1 MTRQI
6 CAYNGTK
13 LNKPH
18 EQRFHSKR
26 CIIFQG
32 QDKNEHQVHNKCETG
47 TTFHS
52 RAPVFT
58 SVMWLVLNNAC
69 VSGLSIIDCLWVS
82 LMFIHQLNI
91 QLSLYYVL
99 VESRML
105 SSFVMMTKCAE
116 LKSS

>member
-1 MTRQI
+1 MTRHI

-32 QDKNEHQVHNKCETG
+32 QVKNEHQVHNKCETG

-58 SVMWLVLNNAC
+58 SVMWLVLNNVC
-69 VSGLSIIDCLWVS
+69 VSGLSIIDCPSVFS
-82 LMFIHQLNI
+82 NV
-91 QLSLYYVL
+91 YPP
-99 VESRML
+99 
-105 SSFVMMTKCAE
+105 A
-116 LKSS
+116 

>member
-52 RAPVFT
+52 RAPVFA

-69 VSGLSIIDCLWVS
+69 VSGLFIIDCPSGFCNV
-82 LMFIHQLNI
+82 
-91 QLSLYYVL
+91 YPP
-99 VESRML
+99 
-105 SSFVMMTKCAE
+105 A
-116 LKSS
+116 